1 MVFRSSLYSYFLVIS
16 MKLKSQDKNLLLAIG
31 GCGVAVFFLYLLHRQ
46 NKLDE
51 INLLQNQKM
60 MAMKQEIQYVR
71 NYIQYQHNRI
81 QRLENNLREF
91 KEEYNRMLIELESLK
106 SQVQND
112 QSRQLIMEL
121 IQRVKQKK
129 DERTKNLGFYN

>member
-1 MVFRSSLYSYFLVIS
+1 MT
-16 MKLKSQDKNLLLAIG
+16 M
-31 GCGVAVFFLYLLHRQ
+31 
-46 NKLDE
+46 E
-51 INLLQNQKM
+51 
-60 MAMKQEIQYVR
+60 QEIQYMR
-71 NYIQYQHNRI
+71 SYIQYQQNRI
-81 QRLENNLREF
+81 QWFENNFRMF

-129 DERTKNLGFYN
+129 DEKTRNLGFYN